1 MNVVDTSAVLAVLFD
16 EPERAA
22 LEPRLMAEPCVMSAA
37 TRVELG
43 IVVEAKTGP
52 GGTQL
57 LEELLARIGLVVAA
71 VDGPLAHE
79 ALVGWRRFGKGRH
92 AAGLN
97 FGDCFSYAL
106 SRTLAQP
113 LLFVGDDFALTD
125 VLR

>member
-1 MNVVDTSAVLAVLFD
+1 
-16 EPERAA
+16 
-22 LEPRLMAEPCVMSAA
+22 MAEPCVMSAA

-106 SRTLAQP
+106 SRSHNPCSSSATTSRAPTCCAEPTGGVDGDRTVPVTSVAQ
-113 LLFVGDDFALTD
+113 
-125 VLR
+125 R